1 MMSLKEDLMRRP
13 RPTML
18 IAAVLFSVVVIACK
32 HNNNAPAKTAL
43 WIANG
48 KNVVEYI
55 PTQLAGGTSAAVPH
69 ITMTSPSVGGPQGVT
84 FDAAGNLW
92 VLDPA
97 STLSAAGTPAIM
109 KFSAAQV
116 AALKTTPSPT
126 PMLTITSTAL
136 AFPQQSVFDA
146 QGNQW
151 VSDHNNNSILVFSAT
166 QMMQTGV
173 AATIPVVVITSAAF
187 NGPLGIVFDSAG
199 NLWVANNG
207 GVPGATAGTMS
218 PVGTTIVEF
227 TKAHLPTPPAS
238 GMLTPDLAPDLT
250 LTDNGGGSVQAPWE
264 LQFDAM
270 GNLWSSNSAAPNTL
284 VEFIKAS
291 LMASGAPSP
300 GVTISPTMVGGIP
313 SLDAPNGLCFDSA
326 GNLAS
331 TDSANAFGV
340 PFYTKAQL
348 VTAATAPNT
357 FIVGAATGLDAP
369 AGCNFGPL
377 VN

>member
-1 MMSLKEDLMRRP
+1 MMNSKEDSLRRP

-18 IAAVLFSVVVIACK
+18 IAAVLLSVVVIACK
-32 HNNNAPAKTAL
+32 HNNTPTAKGL

-48 KNVVEYI
+48 KNVMEYI
-55 PTQLAGGTSAAVPH
+55 PAQLAGGTSAAVPH

-116 AALKTTPSPT
+116 AALKTSASPT
-126 PMLTITSTAL
+126 PVLTITSTAL

-151 VSDHNNNSILVFSAT
+151 VTDHNNNSILVFSAA
-166 QMMQTGV
+166 QMMQTGT
-173 AATIPVVVITSAAF
+173 AATIPVVVITSASF

-207 GVPGATAGTMS
+207 GVPGATAGTAS
-218 PVGTTIVEF
+218 PVGTSIVEF
-227 TKAHLPTPPAS
+227 TKAQLPTVPAS
-238 GMLTPDLAPDLT
+238 GMLTPDLVPTLT
-250 LTDNGGGSVQAPWE
+250 LSDNGNGSIQAPWE

-270 GNLWSSNSAAPNTL
+270 GNLWSNNSAAPNTL
-284 VEFIKAS
+284 VEFAKAS
-291 LMASGAPSP
+291 LMATGAPSP
-300 GVTISPTMVGGIP
+300 AVTISPTMVGGIP
-313 SLDAPNGLCFDSA
+313 SLDAPNGLCFDSN
-326 GNLAS
+326 GNLAA
-331 TDSANAFGV
+331 TNSANAFGI

-348 VTAATAPNT
+348 VTGAPTPNT
-357 FIVGAATGLDAP
+357 FIVGAATGLEAP

-377 VN
+377 IN